1 MIIVLIEPKWNVKF
15 DFIGAKDG
23 KVIVLI
29 EPKWNVKLTQ
39 GLGSLVGKV
48 Y

>member
-29 EPKWNVKLTQ
+29 EPKWNVKYIPSRFLIFFTP
-39 GLGSLVGKV
+39 